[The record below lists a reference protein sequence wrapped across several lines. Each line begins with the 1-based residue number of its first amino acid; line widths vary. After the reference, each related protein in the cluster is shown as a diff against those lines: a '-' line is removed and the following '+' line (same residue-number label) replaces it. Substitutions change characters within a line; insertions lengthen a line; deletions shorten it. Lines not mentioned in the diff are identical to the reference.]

1 MVAKSPISQIKAAM
15 RGQLIDAQHVDYHAA
30 RKVHNAMIDK
40 YPALIARCADAAD
53 VVTAVN
59 FARENSLL
67 VAVRG
72 GSHNGAGLG
81 TCDDGL
87 VIDLSLMN
95 QVNVDPDSRTVR
107 VQGGSLL
114 GDMDAATHAHG
125 LAVPCGINA
134 TTGIGG
140 LTLGGG
146 LGHLTR
152 QCGLT
157 IDNLLEADVV
167 LADGR
172 LVNVSATENPDL
184 FWAIRGGGGNF
195 GIVTSFLF
203 KAYPIST
210 VYGGPMFWELDDT
223 KEVMQWYEQFIKQ
236 APDEINGFFAFLM
249 VPPGDPFPEQLHMK
263 RMCGIVWC
271 YTGDPAK
278 AEAVF
283 EPIRAFKTP
292 SLDLVGTLPVPVLQ
306 TMFDGLFQRGMQWY
320 WKADYVNELSDA
332 AIDLH
337 IQFAAQLPTIFSGMH
352 LYPINGAA
360 ARVGNDETAWNYRN
374 ATWAMVMAGVGPD
387 PETKDALIAWTR
399 NYWTALHPHSA
410 GGAYV
415 NFMMEEGDDRI
426 RATYGTNYE
435 RLAAIK
441 AIYDPTNF
449 FRVNQNI
456 PPAQEGRF

>member
-1 MVAKSPISQIKAAM
+1 MVAEPPIAQFKATLH
-15 RGQLIDAQHVDYHAA
+15 GQLIDPQHADYHTA
-30 RKVHNAMIDK
+30 RKVHNDMIDK
-40 YPALIARCADAAD
+40 YPALIARCTDVAD
-53 VVTAVN
+53 VVSAVN
-59 FARENSLL
+59 FARENNLL
-67 VAVRG
+67 AAVRG

-95 QVNVDPDSRTVR
+95 QVDVDPDSRTVR

-114 GDMDAATHAHG
+114 GDMDAATHVHG

-172 LVNVSATENPDL
+172 LVKASATDNPDL

-203 KAYPIST
+203 KAHPIST
-210 VYGGPMFWELDDT
+210 VYGGPMFWELDDA
-223 KEVMQWYEQFIKQ
+223 KEVMQWYETFIKQ
-236 APDEINGFFAFLM
+236 APDEISGFFAFHM
-249 VPPGDPFPEQLHMK
+249 IAPADPFPEACHLK

-271 YTGDPAK
+271 YTGDMDK

-292 SLDLVGTLPVPVLQ
+292 AIDLVGPLPVPALQ
-306 TMFDGLFQRGMQWY
+306 TMFDALFPPGMQWY

-332 AIDLH
+332 AIALH
-337 IQFAAQLPTIFSGMH
+337 LQFSARIPNFFTGMH

-374 ATWAMVMAGVGPD
+374 ATWAMVIVGIDPD
-387 PETKDALIAWTR
+387 PANKDAIITWAR
-399 NYWTALHPHSA
+399 DYWTALHPHSA

-415 NFMMEEGDDRI
+415 NFMMEEGNDRI
-426 RATYGTNYE
+426 RATYGTNYG

-441 AIYDPTNF
+441 ATYDPTNF

-456 PPAQEGRF
+456 KPA